1 MFDFN
6 VTQDAGEVNVV
17 LKGRLDATV
26 APQLH
31 SEMDKME
38 GTDVKKVT
46 FDVKDLE
53 YIASAGLR
61 VIIFTKQT
69 AYTHLEELFEI
80 GHKNGNETQ
89 AFKKRHC
96 FIQCLFEHTL
106 IISQP

>member
-6 VTQDAGEVNVV
+6 VTQDGGEVNVV

-31 SEMDKME
+31 GEMAKME
-38 GTDVKKVT
+38 GTDIKKVT

-61 VIIFTKQT
+61 VIIFTKQKLGADT
-69 AYTHLEELFEI
+69 EIFRKDVNDDVMQVLEMTGCNNFVTVI
-80 GHKNGNETQ
+80 
-89 AFKKRHC
+89 
-96 FIQCLFEHTL
+96 
-106 IISQP
+106 

>member
-31 SEMDKME
+31 SEMAKME
-38 GTDVKKVT
+38 GSDIKKVT
-46 FDVKDLE
+46 FDVKELE

-61 VIIFTKQT
+61 VIIFTKQKLGADT
-69 AYTHLEELFEI
+69 QIFMKDVNQDVMQVLEMTGCNNFVTVI
-80 GHKNGNETQ
+80 
-89 AFKKRHC
+89 
-96 FIQCLFEHTL
+96 
-106 IISQP
+106 

>member
-31 SEMDKME
+31 TEMAKME
-38 GTDVKKVT
+38 GTDIKKVT

-61 VIIFTKQT
+61 VIIFTKQKLGADT
-69 AYTHLEELFEI
+69 QIFMKDVNDSVMQVLEMTGCNNFV
-80 GHKNGNETQ
+80 T
-89 AFKKRHC
+89 
-96 FIQCLFEHTL
+96 
-106 IISQP
+106 II

>member
-6 VTQDAGEVNVV
+6 VTENAGEVDVV

-31 SEMDKME
+31 EEMAKMQ
-38 GTDVKKVT
+38 GSDIKKVT

-61 VIIFTKQT
+61 VIIFTKQKLG
-69 AYTHLEELFEI
+69 AD
-80 GHKNGNETQ
+80 TQ
-89 AFKKRHC
+89 IFMKDVNDDVKQVIEMTGC
-96 FIQCLFEHTL
+96 DNFVT
-106 IISQP
+106 II

>member
-31 SEMDKME
+31 SEMAKME
-38 GTDVKKVT
+38 GTDIKKVT

-61 VIIFTKQT
+61 VIIFTKQKLGADT
-69 AYTHLEELFEI
+69 QIFMKDVNDSVMQVLEMTGCNNFVTVI
-80 GHKNGNETQ
+80 
-89 AFKKRHC
+89 
-96 FIQCLFEHTL
+96 
-106 IISQP
+106 

>member
-31 SEMDKME
+31 TEMAKME
-38 GTDVKKVT
+38 GTDIKKVT
-46 FDVKDLE
+46 FDVKELE

-61 VIIFTKQT
+61 VIVFTKQKLGT
-69 AYTHLEELFEI
+69 DTQIFMKDVNQDVMQVLEMTGCNNFVTVI
-80 GHKNGNETQ
+80 
-89 AFKKRHC
+89 
-96 FIQCLFEHTL
+96 
-106 IISQP
+106 

>member
-31 SEMDKME
+31 TEMAKME
-38 GTDVKKVT
+38 GTDIKKVT

-61 VIIFTKQT
+61 VIIFTKQKLGADT
-69 AYTHLEELFEI
+69 QIFMKDVNDSVMQVLEMTGCNNFVTVI
-80 GHKNGNETQ
+80 
-89 AFKKRHC
+89 
-96 FIQCLFEHTL
+96 
-106 IISQP
+106 

>member
-31 SEMDKME
+31 TEMAKME
-38 GTDVKKVT
+38 GTDIKKVT

-61 VIIFTKQT
+61 VIIFTKQKLGADT
-69 AYTHLEELFEI
+69 QIFMKDVNQDVMQVLEMTGCNNFVTVI
-80 GHKNGNETQ
+80 
-89 AFKKRHC
+89 
-96 FIQCLFEHTL
+96 
-106 IISQP
+106 

>member
-31 SEMDKME
+31 TEMAKME
-38 GTDVKKVT
+38 GTDIKKAT

-61 VIIFTKQT
+61 VIIFTKQKLGADT
-69 AYTHLEELFEI
+69 QIFMKDVNQDVMQVLEMTGCNNFVTVI
-80 GHKNGNETQ
+80 
-89 AFKKRHC
+89 
-96 FIQCLFEHTL
+96 
-106 IISQP
+106 